1 MKSKRFEVLAARPV
15 NQDCFVQECPEM
27 GFIAMDSP
35 YDPAPS
41 LKIEGGRVTEM
52 DGKRREDF
60 DFNDSF
66 IADHAIDLAVAE
78 EAMKIDSLEFAR
90 RLVDISRGKE
100 EITRLAVG
108 MTPAKLCQVM
118 GHLNVVEMMMAMQK
132 LRERSFPANQTHVT
146 NKDDNPVQIAC
157 DAAEAALR
165 GFAET
170 ETTVGVARYAP
181 LCAVGLLI
189 GSQCGRPGV
198 LSQCAVEEATELML
212 GMLGITT
219 YAETLSVYGTEKVFT
234 DGDDTPYSKA
244 FLAAAYA
251 SRGMKVRCTSGTASE
266 ALMGNAEQK
275 SMLYLEARCLLVIKG
290 AGVQGTQNGSVSCIG
305 LCSSVPS
312 GIRAVLAENL
322 IAAMLGLE
330 CASSNDQS
338 FSHSDIRRTA
348 RMLMQMLPGTDFIF
362 SGYSCTPNYDN
373 MFAGSNFE
381 ADVFDDYNVIQR
393 DLKVDGGLRPVTE
406 EQAVSVRMKAARAM
420 QALFDRLGFEPVTEE
435 QVEQCVYAHG
445 SNDITAKRKIDE
457 DLRSAKRIQEGEI
470 NGLDLV
476 KALAASGHEDVARSI
491 LEMLKQRISGDY
503 LQTAA
508 ILDRD
513 FHVHSSVNDKNT
525 YRGPGTGYRLE
536 GEAWEKVKAIPQA
549 FDPKTYQGG

>member
-100 EITRLAVG
+100 EITRLAGG

-234 DGDDTPYSKA
+234 DGDDTPYSKP

-381 ADVFDDYNVIQR
+381 ADDFDDYNVIQR

-476 KALAASGHEDVARSI
+476 KALAARGHEDVARSI